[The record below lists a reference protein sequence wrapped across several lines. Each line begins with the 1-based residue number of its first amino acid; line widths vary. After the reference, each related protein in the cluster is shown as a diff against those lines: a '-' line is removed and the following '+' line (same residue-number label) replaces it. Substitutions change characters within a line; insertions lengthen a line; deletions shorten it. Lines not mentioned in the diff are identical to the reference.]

1 MYMYLKEIHIVD
13 IDVSVLTEMKD
24 AYYNYKKDKNSIS
37 IEGAR
42 TRHPTLMT
50 TLRSTIR
57 NVHDRTDSV
66 TDHTGKKM
74 SIREKERLSTSDT
87 GNGKNDLSGEH
98 LHRNQRSLLKLNDEK
113 FGQHT
118 AKVFSFQNI
127 MVIKIY
133 TGSIVRFKGD
143 ALICSNDDTMSGT
156 GFLARAVAEAGGSK
170 YKDSISKIR
179 FKSGYGSH
187 KWRPGDVET
196 CSAGNLNVRFV
207 IHAVIDSMLTA
218 DQQNL
223 KSYESTL
230 RKIFDTINNYGN
242 SKKFAMPLIGTGNQ
256 NLVLSFYYACIKHY
270 YTIIVLFHERLQNV
284 IQA

>member
-1 MYMYLKEIHIVD
+1 MVD

-42 TRHPTLMT
+42 TRHPGLMT
-50 TLRSTIR
+50 TLKSTMR
-57 NVHDRTDSV
+57 KVHDRTDYPA
-66 TDHTGKKM
+66 DHSGKNVSFRENERFSTSESRSGKK
-74 SIREKERLSTSDT
+74 
-87 GNGKNDLSGEH
+87 DLSGEH
-98 LHRNQRSLLKLNDEK
+98 LHRKQKSLLKLDDEK
-113 FGQHT
+113 FGLHT
-118 AKVFSFQNI
+118 ANVFSFQNI

-133 TGSIVRFKGD
+133 TGSIVRFHGD
-143 ALICSNDDTMSGT
+143 ALICSNDDTMSGS

-242 SKKFAMPLIGTGNQ
+242 SKRFAMPMIGTGNQ
-256 NLVLSFYYACIKHY
+256 NLVLSF
-270 YTIIVLFHERLQNV
+270 F
-284 IQA
+284 